1 MSRVCWFPRLPVVMV
16 AAGLCLVS
24 TAAWAQQGTT
34 TAGAAAQPPSTQQ
47 PAAPPASPAP
57 APAPAAGEVSPVKVT
72 PYGIIYF
79 NLFDNSA
86 GTNNSDVPLWST
98 AGVGSL
104 SASGR
109 QSRFG
114 LRVTG
119 LTAAKAK
126 MTAVIEADFFGGFPA
141 VGIGDNMGVLR
152 LRLATVRLDWRKASL
167 IVGQDWMVFAPANPV
182 SLASAGIPL
191 MAATGNPWS
200 RLPQVRGEWHSGPVL
215 LQGAVL
221 APSTGDFT
229 AAFLYQPAS
238 GALSQVPFV
247 QGRAAFSSSNWIG
260 TKKPAS
266 LGVSGHYGRARV
278 ISTTADRTIDS
289 RGVAVD
295 WSVPIVTRVTLA
307 GEAFTGRNLAAF
319 QAGIFQGV
327 NPDSASG
334 VASALVDG
342 GARAIGTRG
351 GWTQLV
357 AAVHPS
363 VNVQATYGLDDPR
376 DDTLA
381 SISRRDWRRRNQA
394 VAIGFT
400 HKLSPQFSWGLEDRR
415 IVTAFAVSGRR
426 TTNHVNLAA
435 TFTF

>member
-1 MSRVCWFPRLPVVMV
+1 MTSLARAGRGDVCRKWMLKVDVERARLRSRRLFMPRVCWFPRLPVAMV

-24 TAAWAQQGTT
+24 TTAWAQQGTT
-34 TAGAAAQPPSTQQ
+34 TAGASAQPPSAPQ
-47 PAAPPASPAP
+47 PAA
-57 APAPAAGEVSPVKVT
+57 AAGEVSPVKVT

-152 LRLATVRLDWRKASL
+152 LRLANVRLDWRKASL

-221 APSTGDFT
+221 APSTGDFA

-238 GALSQVPFV
+238 GALSKVPFV
-247 QGRAAFSSSNWIG
+247 QGR
-260 TKKPAS
+260 
-266 LGVSGHYGRARV
+266 
-278 ISTTADRTIDS
+278 
-289 RGVAVD
+289 
-295 WSVPIVTRVTLA
+295 
-307 GEAFTGRNLAAF
+307 
-319 QAGIFQGV
+319 
-327 NPDSASG
+327 
-334 VASALVDG
+334 
-342 GARAIGTRG
+342 
-351 GWTQLV
+351 
-357 AAVHPS
+357 
-363 VNVQATYGLDDPR
+363 
-376 DDTLA
+376 
-381 SISRRDWRRRNQA
+381 
-394 VAIGFT
+394 
-400 HKLSPQFSWGLEDRR
+400 
-415 IVTAFAVSGRR
+415 
-426 TTNHVNLAA
+426 
-435 TFTF
+435 